1 MYSDKSSCQRGRCA
15 NTTTTATTAATTIS
29 STTTARYYG
38 TQGQMR

>member
-1 MYSDKSSCQRGRCA
+1 MYSDKSFCQRGRCA

-29 STTTARYYG
+29 STTTTRYYG